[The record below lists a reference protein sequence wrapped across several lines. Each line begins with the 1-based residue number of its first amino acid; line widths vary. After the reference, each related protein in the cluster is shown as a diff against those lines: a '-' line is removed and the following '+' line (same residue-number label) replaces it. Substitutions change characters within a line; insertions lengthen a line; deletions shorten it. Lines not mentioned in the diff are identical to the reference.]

1 MKLCAL
7 LALCAL
13 VTLPQAAISQRNPGA
28 ESCFD
33 IGSQAQAKECLES
46 RSAAS
51 EQALQAAEKT
61 ALTALREWDDT
72 PGNRK
77 RSIDALQ
84 QANQQFRVYRSA
96 QCNLQATLAA
106 GGTGTAHRRL
116 LCLIELNERRVA
128 DLAAIQVARP

>member
-1 MKLCAL
+1 MG
-7 LALCAL
+7 
-13 VTLPQAAISQRNPGA
+13 QRNPAA

-61 ALTALREWDDT
+61 ALTALRDWDDT
-72 PGNRK
+72 PSNRK

-96 QCNLQATLAA
+96 QCSLQATLAA

-128 DLAAIQVARP
+128 DLAASQVARP